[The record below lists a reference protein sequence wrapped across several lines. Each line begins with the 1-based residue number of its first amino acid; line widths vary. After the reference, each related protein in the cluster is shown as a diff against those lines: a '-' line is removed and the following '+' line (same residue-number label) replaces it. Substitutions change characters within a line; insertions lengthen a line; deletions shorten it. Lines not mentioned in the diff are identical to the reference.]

1 MIGAATAAY
10 IVCCPNGHHVNSD
23 SNTIFL
29 LNEVL
34 GLKSSRLHKVIF
46 AVVSVL
52 CFLYMLTL
60 IFPFL
65 WMLLN
70 SFKTNMDFFQD
81 IWNIPEKPLLSNY
94 VNVWDQMNLLV
105 YFLNSIKLTLL
116 GTMASV
122 ITASMAAYVIAKYP
136 FRMSKLLYSMA
147 IVVMLIPSIGTIA
160 ALYKFM
166 IATNLFNTHLG
177 LILLYSGGF
186 GFNFV
191 LLYGFFKSISWS
203 YAEAGFVDGA
213 TDWQVFTRIMLP
225 QARPGIIA
233 IAIIQG
239 INVWNDYFNP
249 YMFLQDKDKMTL
261 AVGIYNLVQEQSYA
275 ADWPKLFAAMII
287 STVPVIIVYAIFS
300 NTIIENTVAGGLK
313 G

>member
-1 MIGAATAAY
+1 M
-10 IVCCPNGHHVNSD
+10 
-23 SNTIFL
+23 F
-29 LNEVL
+29 
-34 GLKSSRLHKVIF
+34 GLKTSRLHKGIF
-46 AVVSVL
+46 AVVSAL
-52 CFLYMLTL
+52 FFLYMRTL
-60 IFPFL
+60 IFPFV

-70 SFKTNMDFFQD
+70 SLKTNMDFFKD
-81 IWNIPEKPLLSNY
+81 IWSLPEKPLLSNY

-105 YFLNSIKLTLL
+105 YFGNSIKLTLL
-116 GTMASV
+116 GTLAS
-122 ITASMAAYVIAKYP
+122 ILTASMASYVIAKYK
-136 FRMSKLLYSMA
+136 FKLSKLLYTMA

-166 IATNLFNTHLG
+166 ISTHLFNTHLG
-177 LILLYSGGF
+177 LVLLYSGGF
-186 GFNFV
+186 GFNFI
-191 LLYGFFKSISWS
+191 LLYGFFKSVSWS

-213 TDWQVFTRIMLP
+213 SDAQVFLRIMLP

-233 IAIIQG
+233 VAIIQG

-249 YMFLQDKDKMTL
+249 YMFLQDKSKMTL

-287 STVPVIIVYAIFS
+287 ATVPVLIVYAIFS

>member
-1 MIGAATAAY
+1 M
-10 IVCCPNGHHVNSD
+10 
-23 SNTIFL
+23 F
-29 LNEVL
+29 
-34 GLKSSRLHKVIF
+34 GLKTSRLHKGIF
-46 AVVSVL
+46 AVVSAL
-52 CFLYMLTL
+52 FFLYMLTL
-60 IFPFL
+60 IFPFV

-70 SFKTNMDFFQD
+70 SLKTNMDFFKD
-81 IWNIPEKPLLSNY
+81 IWSLPEKPLLSNY

-105 YFLNSIKLTLL
+105 YFGNSIKLTLL
-116 GTMASV
+116 GTLAS
-122 ITASMAAYVIAKYP
+122 ILTASMASYVIAKYK
-136 FRMSKLLYSMA
+136 FKLSKLLYTMA

-166 IATNLFNTHLG
+166 ISTHLFDTHLG
-177 LILLYSGGF
+177 LVLLYSGGF
-186 GFNFV
+186 GFNFI
-191 LLYGFFKSISWS
+191 LLYGFFKSVSWS

-213 TDWQVFTRIMLP
+213 SDAQVFLRIMLP

-233 IAIIQG
+233 VAIIQG

-249 YMFLQDKDKMTL
+249 YMFLQDKSKMTL

-287 STVPVIIVYAIFS
+287 ATVPVLIVYAIFS

>member
-1 MIGAATAAY
+1 M
-10 IVCCPNGHHVNSD
+10 
-23 SNTIFL
+23 
-29 LNEVL
+29 
-34 GLKSSRLHKVIF
+34 
-46 AVVSVL
+46 VSAL
-52 CFLYMLTL
+52 FFLYMLTL
-60 IFPFL
+60 IFPFV

-70 SFKTNMDFFQD
+70 SLKTNMDFFKD
-81 IWNIPEKPLLSNY
+81 IWSLPEKPLLSNY

-105 YFLNSIKLTLL
+105 YFGNSIKLTLL
-116 GTMASV
+116 GTLAS
-122 ITASMAAYVIAKYP
+122 ILTASMASYVIAKYK
-136 FRMSKLLYSMA
+136 FKLSKLLYTMA

-166 IATNLFNTHLG
+166 ISTHLFNTHLG
-177 LILLYSGGF
+177 LVLLYSGGF
-186 GFNFV
+186 GFNFI
-191 LLYGFFKSISWS
+191 LLYGFFKSVSWS

-213 TDWQVFTRIMLP
+213 SDAQVFLRIMLP

-233 IAIIQG
+233 VAIIQG

-249 YMFLQDKDKMTL
+249 YMFLQDKSKMTL

-287 STVPVIIVYAIFS
+287 ATVPVLIVYAIFS

>member
-1 MIGAATAAY
+1 M
-10 IVCCPNGHHVNSD
+10 
-23 SNTIFL
+23 F
-29 LNEVL
+29 
-34 GLKSSRLHKVIF
+34 GLKTSRLHKGIF
-46 AVVSVL
+46 AVVSAL
-52 CFLYMLTL
+52 FFLYMLTL
-60 IFPFL
+60 IFPFV

-70 SFKTNMDFFQD
+70 SLKTNMDFFKD
-81 IWNIPEKPLLSNY
+81 IWSLPEKPLLSNY

-105 YFLNSIKLTLL
+105 YFGNSIKLTLL
-116 GTMASV
+116 GTLAS
-122 ITASMAAYVIAKYP
+122 ILTASMASYVIAKYK
-136 FRMSKLLYSMA
+136 FKLSKLLYTMA

-166 IATNLFNTHLG
+166 ISTHLFNTHLG
-177 LILLYSGGF
+177 LVLLYSGGF
-186 GFNFV
+186 GFNFI
-191 LLYGFFKSISWS
+191 LLYGFFKSVSWS

-213 TDWQVFTRIMLP
+213 SDAQVFLRIMLP

-233 IAIIQG
+233 VAIIQG

-249 YMFLQDKDKMTL
+249 YMFLQDKSKMTL

-275 ADWPKLFAAMII
+275 ADWPKLFAAMI
-287 STVPVIIVYAIFS
+287 SATVPVLIVYAIFS

>member
-1 MIGAATAAY
+1 M
-10 IVCCPNGHHVNSD
+10 
-23 SNTIFL
+23 F
-29 LNEVL
+29 
-34 GLKSSRLHKVIF
+34 GLKTSRLHKGIF
-46 AVVSVL
+46 AVVSAL
-52 CFLYMLTL
+52 FFLYMLTL
-60 IFPFL
+60 IFPFV

-70 SFKTNMDFFQD
+70 SLKTNMDFFKD
-81 IWNIPEKPLLSNY
+81 IWSLPEKPLLSNY

-105 YFLNSIKLTLL
+105 YFGNSIKLTLL
-116 GTMASV
+116 GTLAS
-122 ITASMAAYVIAKYP
+122 ILTASMASYVIAKYK
-136 FRMSKLLYSMA
+136 FKLSKLLYTMA

-166 IATNLFNTHLG
+166 ISTHLFNTHLG
-177 LILLYSGGF
+177 LVLLYSGGF
-186 GFNFV
+186 GFNFI
-191 LLYGFFKSISWS
+191 LLYGFFKSVSWS

-213 TDWQVFTRIMLP
+213 SDAQVFLRIMLP

-233 IAIIQG
+233 VAIIQG

-249 YMFLQDKDKMTL
+249 YMFLQDKSKMTL

-287 STVPVIIVYAIFS
+287 TTVPVLIVYAIFS

>member
-1 MIGAATAAY
+1 MKT
-10 IVCCPNGHHVNSD
+10 
-23 SNTIFL
+23 
-29 LNEVL
+29 
-34 GLKSSRLHKVIF
+34 SRLHKGIF
-46 AVVSVL
+46 AVVSAL
-52 CFLYMLTL
+52 FFLYMLTL
-60 IFPFL
+60 IFPFV

-70 SFKTNMDFFQD
+70 SLKTNMDFFKD
-81 IWNIPEKPLLSNY
+81 IWSLPEKPLLSNY

-105 YFLNSIKLTLL
+105 YFGNSIKLTLL
-116 GTMASV
+116 GTLAS
-122 ITASMAAYVIAKYP
+122 ILTASMASYVIAKYK
-136 FRMSKLLYSMA
+136 FKLSKLLYTMA

-166 IATNLFNTHLG
+166 ISTHLFNTHLG
-177 LILLYSGGF
+177 LVLLYSGGF
-186 GFNFV
+186 GFNFI
-191 LLYGFFKSISWS
+191 LLYGFFKSVSWS

-213 TDWQVFTRIMLP
+213 SDAQVFLRIMLP

-233 IAIIQG
+233 GAIIQG

-249 YMFLQDKDKMTL
+249 YMFLQDKSKMTL

-287 STVPVIIVYAIFS
+287 ATVPVLIVYAIFS

>member
-1 MIGAATAAY
+1 M
-10 IVCCPNGHHVNSD
+10 
-23 SNTIFL
+23 F
-29 LNEVL
+29 
-34 GLKSSRLHKVIF
+34 GLKTSRLHKGIF
-46 AVVSVL
+46 AVVSAL
-52 CFLYMLTL
+52 FFLYMLTL
-60 IFPFL
+60 IFPFV

-70 SFKTNMDFFQD
+70 SLKTNMDFFKD
-81 IWNIPEKPLLSNY
+81 IWSLPEKPLLSNY

-105 YFLNSIKLTLL
+105 YFGNSIKLTLL
-116 GTMASV
+116 GTLAS
-122 ITASMAAYVIAKYP
+122 ILTASMASYVIAKYK
-136 FRMSKLLYSMA
+136 FKLSKLLYTMA

-166 IATNLFNTHLG
+166 ISTHLFNTHLG
-177 LILLYSGGF
+177 LVLLYSGGF
-186 GFNFV
+186 GFNFI
-191 LLYGFFKSISWS
+191 LLYGFFKSVSWS

-213 TDWQVFTRIMLP
+213 SDAQVFLRIMLP

-233 IAIIQG
+233 VAIIQG

-249 YMFLQDKDKMTL
+249 YMFLQDKSKMSL

-287 STVPVIIVYAIFS
+287 ATVPVLIVYAIFS

>member
-1 MIGAATAAY
+1 MKT
-10 IVCCPNGHHVNSD
+10 
-23 SNTIFL
+23 
-29 LNEVL
+29 
-34 GLKSSRLHKVIF
+34 SRLHKGIF
-46 AVVSVL
+46 AVVSAL
-52 CFLYMLTL
+52 FFLYMLTL
-60 IFPFL
+60 IFPFV

-70 SFKTNMDFFQD
+70 SLKTNMDFFKD
-81 IWNIPEKPLLSNY
+81 IWSLPEKPLLSNY

-105 YFLNSIKLTLL
+105 YFGNSIKLTLL
-116 GTMASV
+116 GTLAS
-122 ITASMAAYVIAKYP
+122 ILTASMASYVIAKYK
-136 FRMSKLLYSMA
+136 FKLSKLLYTMA

-166 IATNLFNTHLG
+166 ISTHLFNTHLG
-177 LILLYSGGF
+177 LVLLYSGGF
-186 GFNFV
+186 GFNFI
-191 LLYGFFKSISWS
+191 LLYGFFKSVSWS

-213 TDWQVFTRIMLP
+213 SDAQVFLRIMLP

-233 IAIIQG
+233 VAIIQG

-249 YMFLQDKDKMTL
+249 YMFLQDKSKMTL

-287 STVPVIIVYAIFS
+287 ATVPVLIVYAIFS

>member
-1 MIGAATAAY
+1 M
-10 IVCCPNGHHVNSD
+10 
-23 SNTIFL
+23 F
-29 LNEVL
+29 
-34 GLKSSRLHKVIF
+34 GLKTSRLHKGIF
-46 AVVSVL
+46 AVVSAL
-52 CFLYMLTL
+52 FFLYMLTL
-60 IFPFL
+60 IFPFV

-70 SFKTNMDFFQD
+70 SLKTNMDFFKD
-81 IWNIPEKPLLSNY
+81 IWSLPEKPLLSNY
-94 VNVWDQMNLLV
+94 VNIWDQMNLLV
-105 YFLNSIKLTLL
+105 YFGNSIKLTLL
-116 GTMASV
+116 GTLAS
-122 ITASMAAYVIAKYP
+122 ILTASMASYVIAKYK
-136 FRMSKLLYSMA
+136 FKLSKLLYTMA

-166 IATNLFNTHLG
+166 ISTHLFNTHLG
-177 LILLYSGGF
+177 LVLLYSGGF
-186 GFNFV
+186 GFNFI
-191 LLYGFFKSISWS
+191 LLYGFFKSVSWS

-213 TDWQVFTRIMLP
+213 SDAQVFLRIMLP

-233 IAIIQG
+233 VAIIQG

-249 YMFLQDKDKMTL
+249 YMFLQDKSKMTL

-287 STVPVIIVYAIFS
+287 ATVPVLIVYAIFS

>member
-1 MIGAATAAY
+1 MKT
-10 IVCCPNGHHVNSD
+10 
-23 SNTIFL
+23 
-29 LNEVL
+29 
-34 GLKSSRLHKVIF
+34 SRLHKGIF
-46 AVVSVL
+46 AVVSAL
-52 CFLYMLTL
+52 IFLYMLTL
-60 IFPFL
+60 IFPFV

-70 SFKTNMDFFQD
+70 SLKTNMDFFKD
-81 IWNIPEKPLLSNY
+81 IWSLPEKPLLSNY

-105 YFLNSIKLTLL
+105 YFGNSIKLTLL
-116 GTMASV
+116 GTLAS
-122 ITASMAAYVIAKYP
+122 ILTASMASYVIAKYK
-136 FRMSKLLYSMA
+136 FKLSKLLYTMA

-166 IATNLFNTHLG
+166 ISTHLFNTHLG
-177 LILLYSGGF
+177 LVLLYSGGF
-186 GFNFV
+186 GFNFI
-191 LLYGFFKSISWS
+191 LLYGFFKSVSWS

-213 TDWQVFTRIMLP
+213 SDAQVFLRIMLP

-233 IAIIQG
+233 VAIIQG

-249 YMFLQDKDKMTL
+249 YMFLQDKSKMTL

-287 STVPVIIVYAIFS
+287 ATVPVLIVYAIFS

>member
-1 MIGAATAAY
+1 MKT
-10 IVCCPNGHHVNSD
+10 
-23 SNTIFL
+23 
-29 LNEVL
+29 
-34 GLKSSRLHKVIF
+34 SRLHKGIF
-46 AVVSVL
+46 AVVSAL
-52 CFLYMLTL
+52 FFLYMLTL
-60 IFPFL
+60 IFPFV

-70 SFKTNMDFFQD
+70 SLKTNMDFFKD
-81 IWNIPEKPLLSNY
+81 IWSLPEKPLLSNY

-105 YFLNSIKLTLL
+105 YFGNSIKLTLL
-116 GTMASV
+116 GTLAS
-122 ITASMAAYVIAKYP
+122 ILTASMASYVIAKYK
-136 FRMSKLLYSMA
+136 FKLSKLLYTMA

-166 IATNLFNTHLG
+166 ISTHLFNTHLG
-177 LILLYSGGF
+177 LVLLYSGGF
-186 GFNFV
+186 GFNFI
-191 LLYGFFKSISWS
+191 LLYGFFKSVSWS

-213 TDWQVFTRIMLP
+213 SDAQVFLRIMLP

-233 IAIIQG
+233 VAIIQA

-249 YMFLQDKDKMTL
+249 YMFLQDKSKMTL

-287 STVPVIIVYAIFS
+287 ATVPVLIVYAIFS

>member
-1 MIGAATAAY
+1 
-10 IVCCPNGHHVNSD
+10 V
-23 SNTIFL
+23 F
-29 LNEVL
+29 
-34 GLKSSRLHKVIF
+34 GLKTSRLHKGIF
-46 AVVSVL
+46 AVVSAL
-52 CFLYMLTL
+52 FFLYMLTL
-60 IFPFL
+60 IFPFV

-70 SFKTNMDFFQD
+70 SLKTNMDFFKD
-81 IWNIPEKPLLSNY
+81 IWSLPEKPLLSNY

-105 YFLNSIKLTLL
+105 YFGNSIKLTLL
-116 GTMASV
+116 GTLAS
-122 ITASMAAYVIAKYP
+122 ILTASMASYVIAKYK
-136 FRMSKLLYSMA
+136 FKLSKLLYTMA

-166 IATNLFNTHLG
+166 ISTHLFNTHLG
-177 LILLYSGGF
+177 LVLLYSGGF
-186 GFNFV
+186 GFNFI
-191 LLYGFFKSISWS
+191 LLYGFFKSVSWS

-213 TDWQVFTRIMLP
+213 SDAQVFLRIMLP

-233 IAIIQG
+233 VAIIQG

-249 YMFLQDKDKMTL
+249 YMFLQDKSKMTL

-287 STVPVIIVYAIFS
+287 ATVPVLIVYAIFS

>member
-1 MIGAATAAY
+1 M
-10 IVCCPNGHHVNSD
+10 
-23 SNTIFL
+23 F
-29 LNEVL
+29 
-34 GLKSSRLHKVIF
+34 GLKTSRLHKGIF
-46 AVVSVL
+46 AVVSAL
-52 CFLYMLTL
+52 FFLYRLTL
-60 IFPFL
+60 IFPFV

-70 SFKTNMDFFQD
+70 SLKTNMDFFKD
-81 IWNIPEKPLLSNY
+81 IWSLPEKPLLSNY

-105 YFLNSIKLTLL
+105 YFGNSIKLTLL
-116 GTMASV
+116 GTLAS
-122 ITASMAAYVIAKYP
+122 ILTASMASYVIAKYK
-136 FRMSKLLYSMA
+136 FKLSKLLYTMA

-166 IATNLFNTHLG
+166 ISTHLFNTHLG
-177 LILLYSGGF
+177 LVLLYSGGF
-186 GFNFV
+186 GFNFI
-191 LLYGFFKSISWS
+191 LLYGFFKSVSWS

-213 TDWQVFTRIMLP
+213 SDAQVFLRIMLP

-233 IAIIQG
+233 VAIIQG

-249 YMFLQDKDKMTL
+249 YMFLQDKSKMTL

-287 STVPVIIVYAIFS
+287 ATVPVLIVYAIFS

>member
-1 MIGAATAAY
+1 MKTSRFHKILFAG
-10 IVCCPNGHHVNSD
+10 IS
-23 SNTIFL
+23 L
-29 LNEVL
+29 L
-34 GLKSSRLHKVIF
+34 
-46 AVVSVL
+46 A
-52 CFLYMLTL
+52 FLYMLTL
-60 IFPFL
+60 IFPFA

-70 SFKTNMDFFQD
+70 SFKSNLDFFQD
-81 IWNIPEKPLLSNY
+81 IWNFPEKPLWSNY
-94 VNVWDQMNLLV
+94 IHVWDQMNLLV
-105 YFLNSIKLTLL
+105 YFGNSIMLTAF
-116 GTMASV
+116 GTLSSV
-122 ITASMAAYVIAKYP
+122 LTASMAAYVIAKYK
-136 FRMSKLLYSMA
+136 FRLSRLLYTMA

-166 IATNLFNTHLG
+166 IATHLFNTHLG
-177 LILLYSGGF
+177 LVILYSGGF
-186 GFNFV
+186 GFNFI

-213 TDWQVFTRIMLP
+213 TDAQVFLRIMLP

-233 IAIIQG
+233 VSIIQA

-249 YMFLQDKDKMTL
+249 YMFLQDKNKMTL

-287 STVPVIIVYAIFS
+287 STVPVLIAYTLFS

>member
-1 MIGAATAAY
+1 MKT
-10 IVCCPNGHHVNSD
+10 
-23 SNTIFL
+23 
-29 LNEVL
+29 
-34 GLKSSRLHKVIF
+34 SRLHKGIF
-46 AVVSVL
+46 AVVSAL
-52 CFLYMLTL
+52 FFLYMLTL
-60 IFPFL
+60 IFPFV

-70 SFKTNMDFFQD
+70 SLKTNMDFFKD
-81 IWNIPEKPLLSNY
+81 IWSLPEKPLLSNY

-105 YFLNSIKLTLL
+105 YFGNSIKLTLL
-116 GTMASV
+116 GTLAS
-122 ITASMAAYVIAKYP
+122 ILTASMASYVIAKYK
-136 FRMSKLLYSMA
+136 FKLSKLLYTMA

-166 IATNLFNTHLG
+166 ISTHLFNTHLG
-177 LILLYSGGF
+177 LVLLYSGGF
-186 GFNFV
+186 GFNFI
-191 LLYGFFKSISWS
+191 LLYGFFKSVSWS

-213 TDWQVFTRIMLP
+213 SDAQVFLLP

-233 IAIIQG
+233 VAIIQG

-249 YMFLQDKDKMTL
+249 YMFLQDKSKMTL

-287 STVPVIIVYAIFS
+287 ATVPVLIVYAIFS

>member
-1 MIGAATAAY
+1 M
-10 IVCCPNGHHVNSD
+10 
-23 SNTIFL
+23 F
-29 LNEVL
+29 
-34 GLKSSRLHKVIF
+34 GLKTSRLHKGIF
-46 AVVSVL
+46 AVVSAL
-52 CFLYMLTL
+52 FFLYMLTL
-60 IFPFL
+60 IFPFV

-70 SFKTNMDFFQD
+70 SLKTNMDFFKD
-81 IWNIPEKPLLSNY
+81 IWSLPEKPLLSNY

-105 YFLNSIKLTLL
+105 YFGNSIKLTLL
-116 GTMASV
+116 GTLAS
-122 ITASMAAYVIAKYP
+122 ILTASMASYVIAKYK
-136 FRMSKLLYSMA
+136 FKLSKLLYTMA

-166 IATNLFNTHLG
+166 ISTHLFNTHLG
-177 LILLYSGGF
+177 LVLLYSGGF
-186 GFNFV
+186 GFNFI
-191 LLYGFFKSISWS
+191 LLYGFFKSVSWS
-203 YAEAGFVDGA
+203 YAEAGFVDVA
-213 TDWQVFTRIMLP
+213 SEAQVFLLIMLP

-233 IAIIQG
+233 VAIIQG

-249 YMFLQDKDKMTL
+249 YMFLQDKSKMTL

-287 STVPVIIVYAIFS
+287 ATVPVLIVYAIFS

>member
-1 MIGAATAAY
+1 MKT
-10 IVCCPNGHHVNSD
+10 
-23 SNTIFL
+23 
-29 LNEVL
+29 
-34 GLKSSRLHKVIF
+34 SRLHKGIF
-46 AVVSVL
+46 AVVSAL
-52 CFLYMLTL
+52 FFLYMLTL
-60 IFPFL
+60 IFPFV

-70 SFKTNMDFFQD
+70 SLKTNMDFFKD
-81 IWNIPEKPLLSNY
+81 IWSLPEKPLLSNY

-105 YFLNSIKLTLL
+105 YFGKSIKLTLL
-116 GTMASV
+116 GTLAS
-122 ITASMAAYVIAKYP
+122 ILTASMASYVIAKYK
-136 FRMSKLLYSMA
+136 FKLSKLLYTMA

-166 IATNLFNTHLG
+166 ISTHLFNTHLG
-177 LILLYSGGF
+177 LVLLYSGGF
-186 GFNFV
+186 GFNFI
-191 LLYGFFKSISWS
+191 LLYGFFKSVSWS

-213 TDWQVFTRIMLP
+213 SDAQVFLRIMLP

-233 IAIIQG
+233 VAIIQG

-249 YMFLQDKDKMTL
+249 YMFLQDKSKMTL

-287 STVPVIIVYAIFS
+287 ATVPVLIVYAIFS

>member
-1 MIGAATAAY
+1 M
-10 IVCCPNGHHVNSD
+10 
-23 SNTIFL
+23 F
-29 LNEVL
+29 
-34 GLKSSRLHKVIF
+34 GLKTSRLHKGIY
-46 AVVSVL
+46 AEVSAL
-52 CFLYMLTL
+52 FFLYMLTL
-60 IFPFL
+60 IFPFV

-70 SFKTNMDFFQD
+70 SLKTNMDFFKD
-81 IWNIPEKPLLSNY
+81 IWSLPEKPLLSNY

-105 YFLNSIKLTLL
+105 YFGNSIKLTLL
-116 GTMASV
+116 GTLAS
-122 ITASMAAYVIAKYP
+122 ILTASMASYVIAKYK
-136 FRMSKLLYSMA
+136 FKLSKLLYTMA

-166 IATNLFNTHLG
+166 ISTHLFNTHLG
-177 LILLYSGGF
+177 LVLLYSGGF
-186 GFNFV
+186 GFNFI
-191 LLYGFFKSISWS
+191 LLYGFFKSVSWS

-213 TDWQVFTRIMLP
+213 SDAQVFLRIMLP

-233 IAIIQG
+233 VAIIQG

-249 YMFLQDKDKMTL
+249 YMFLQDKSKMTL

-287 STVPVIIVYAIFS
+287 ATVPVLIVYAIFS

>member
-1 MIGAATAAY
+1 M
-10 IVCCPNGHHVNSD
+10 
-23 SNTIFL
+23 F
-29 LNEVL
+29 
-34 GLKSSRLHKVIF
+34 GLKTSRLHKGIF
-46 AVVSVL
+46 AVVSAL
-52 CFLYMLTL
+52 FFLYMLTL
-60 IFPFL
+60 IFPFV

-70 SFKTNMDFFQD
+70 SLKTNMDFFKD
-81 IWNIPEKPLLSNY
+81 IWSLPEKPLLSNY

-105 YFLNSIKLTLL
+105 YFGNSIKLTLL
-116 GTMASV
+116 GTLAS
-122 ITASMAAYVIAKYP
+122 ILTASMASYVIAKYK
-136 FRMSKLLYSMA
+136 FKLSKLLYTMA

-166 IATNLFNTHLG
+166 ISTHLFNTHLG
-177 LILLYSGGF
+177 LVLLYSGGF
-186 GFNFV
+186 GFNFI
-191 LLYGFFKSISWS
+191 LLYGFFKSVSWS

-213 TDWQVFTRIMLP
+213 SDAQVFLRIMLP

-233 IAIIQG
+233 VAIIQG

-249 YMFLQDKDKMTL
+249 YMVLQDKSKMTL

-287 STVPVIIVYAIFS
+287 ATVPVLIVYAIFS

>member
-1 MIGAATAAY
+1 MRAITHVPTVFKGALHALP
-10 IVCCPNGHHVNSD
+10 CCNAPGFRV
-23 SNTIFL
+23 FL
-29 LNEVL
+29 TRMRCSL
-34 GLKSSRLHKVIF
+34 
-46 AVVSVL
+46 
-52 CFLYMLTL
+52 
-60 IFPFL
+60 
-65 WMLLN
+65 
-70 SFKTNMDFFQD
+70 KTNMDFFKD
-81 IWNIPEKPLLSNY
+81 IWSLPEKPLLSNY

-105 YFLNSIKLTLL
+105 YFGNSIKLTLL
-116 GTMASV
+116 GTLAS
-122 ITASMAAYVIAKYP
+122 ILTASMASYVIAKYK
-136 FRMSKLLYSMA
+136 FKLSKLLYTMA

-166 IATNLFNTHLG
+166 ISTHLFNTHLG
-177 LILLYSGGF
+177 LVLLYSGGF
-186 GFNFV
+186 GFNFI
-191 LLYGFFKSISWS
+191 LLYGFFKSVSWS

-213 TDWQVFTRIMLP
+213 SDAQVFLRIMLP

-233 IAIIQG
+233 VAIIQG

-249 YMFLQDKDKMTL
+249 YMFLQDKSKMTL

-287 STVPVIIVYAIFS
+287 ATVPVLIVYAIFS

>member
-1 MIGAATAAY
+1 M
-10 IVCCPNGHHVNSD
+10 
-23 SNTIFL
+23 F
-29 LNEVL
+29 
-34 GLKSSRLHKVIF
+34 GLKTSRLHKGIF
-46 AVVSVL
+46 AVVSAL
-52 CFLYMLTL
+52 FFLYMLTL
-60 IFPFL
+60 IFPFV

-70 SFKTNMDFFQD
+70 SLKTNMDFFKD
-81 IWNIPEKPLLSNY
+81 IWSLPEKPLLSNY

-105 YFLNSIKLTLL
+105 YFGNSIKLTLL
-116 GTMASV
+116 GTLAS
-122 ITASMAAYVIAKYP
+122 ILTASMASYVIAKYK
-136 FRMSKLLYSMA
+136 FKLSKLLYTMA

-166 IATNLFNTHLG
+166 ISTHLFNTHLG
-177 LILLYSGGF
+177 LVLLYSGGF
-186 GFNFV
+186 GFNFI
-191 LLYGFFKSISWS
+191 LLYGFFKSVSWS

-213 TDWQVFTRIMLP
+213 SDAQVFMRIMLP

-233 IAIIQG
+233 VAIIQG

-249 YMFLQDKDKMTL
+249 YMFLQDKSKMTL

-287 STVPVIIVYAIFS
+287 ATVPVLIVYAIFS

>member
-1 MIGAATAAY
+1 M
-10 IVCCPNGHHVNSD
+10 
-23 SNTIFL
+23 F
-29 LNEVL
+29 
-34 GLKSSRLHKVIF
+34 GLKTSRLHKGIF
-46 AVVSVL
+46 AVVSAL
-52 CFLYMLTL
+52 FFLYMLTL
-60 IFPFL
+60 IFPFV

-70 SFKTNMDFFQD
+70 SLKTNMDFFKD
-81 IWNIPEKPLLSNY
+81 IWSLPEKPLLSNY

-105 YFLNSIKLTLL
+105 YFGNSIKLTLL
-116 GTMASV
+116 GTLAS
-122 ITASMAAYVIAKYP
+122 ILTASMASYVIAKYK
-136 FRMSKLLYSMA
+136 FKLSKLLYTMA

-166 IATNLFNTHLG
+166 ISTHLFNTHLG
-177 LILLYSGGF
+177 LVLLYSGGF
-186 GFNFV
+186 GFNFI
-191 LLYGFFKSISWS
+191 LLYGFFKSVSWS
-203 YAEAGFVDGA
+203 YVDGA
-213 TDWQVFTRIMLP
+213 SDAQVFLRIMLP

-233 IAIIQG
+233 VAIIQG

-249 YMFLQDKDKMTL
+249 YMFLQDKSKMTL

-287 STVPVIIVYAIFS
+287 ATVPVLIVYAIFS

>member
-1 MIGAATAAY
+1 MKT
-10 IVCCPNGHHVNSD
+10 
-23 SNTIFL
+23 
-29 LNEVL
+29 
-34 GLKSSRLHKVIF
+34 SRLHKGIF
-46 AVVSVL
+46 AVVSAL
-52 CFLYMLTL
+52 FFLYMLTL
-60 IFPFL
+60 IFPFV

-70 SFKTNMDFFQD
+70 SLKTNMDFFKD
-81 IWNIPEKPLLSNY
+81 IWSLPEKPLLSNY

-105 YFLNSIKLTLL
+105 YFGNSIKLTLL
-116 GTMASV
+116 GTLAS
-122 ITASMAAYVIAKYP
+122 ILTASMASYVIAKYK
-136 FRMSKLLYSMA
+136 FKLSKLLYTMA

-166 IATNLFNTHLG
+166 ISTHLFNTHLG
-177 LILLYSGGF
+177 LVLLYSGGF
-186 GFNFV
+186 GFNFI
-191 LLYGFFKSISWS
+191 LLYGFFKSVSWS

-213 TDWQVFTRIMLP
+213 SDAQVFLRIMLP

-233 IAIIQG
+233 VAIIHC

-249 YMFLQDKDKMTL
+249 YMFLQDKSKMTL

-287 STVPVIIVYAIFS
+287 ATVPVLIVYAIFS